1 MARTSTT
8 SLAVTRIETEE
19 KTTDLR
25 LGLKGKLAVD
35 LADYLRAYVE
45 TNGGHAV
52 ELDQLVPHML
62 ATFIEA
68 DRGFQVWRR
77 TAAAKAPASSA

>member
-1 MARTSTT
+1 MARPSTT
-8 SLAVTRIETEE
+8 SLAVPRIETEE

-25 LGLKGKLAVD
+25 LRLKGKLAVD

-45 TNGGHAV
+45 TNGGQAV

-68 DRGFQVWRR
+68 DRGFQTWRR
-77 TAAAKAPASSA
+77 TAVAKTPAEG

>member
-1 MARTSTT
+1 
-8 SLAVTRIETEE
+8 VTRIETEE

-25 LGLKGKLAVD
+25 LRLKGKLAVD

-52 ELDQLVPHML
+52 ELEQLVPHML
-62 ATFIEA
+62 SAFIDA
-68 DRGFQVWRR
+68 DRGFQAWRK
-77 TAAAKAPASSA
+77 TANGKAPAAGQS

>member
-1 MARTSTT
+1 MARPSAL
-8 SLAVTRIETEE
+8 SLSVARIDTEE

-25 LGLKGKLAVD
+25 LRLKGKLAVD

-45 TNGGHAV
+45 TNGQTV

-62 ATFIEA
+62 ATFMDA
-68 DRGFQVWRR
+68 DRGFQSWRK
-77 TAAAKAPASSA
+77 TAASSGS